1 MEGKYPRYDKLSD
14 DDFTKLKNLI
24 FRKKLLKSRRDI
36 FGQLKTGVD
45 LQIAEELERLS
56 KDSSEI

>member
-36 FGQLKTGVD
+36 FGQMKAGPD
-45 LQIAEELERLS
+45 L
-56 KDSSEI
+56 